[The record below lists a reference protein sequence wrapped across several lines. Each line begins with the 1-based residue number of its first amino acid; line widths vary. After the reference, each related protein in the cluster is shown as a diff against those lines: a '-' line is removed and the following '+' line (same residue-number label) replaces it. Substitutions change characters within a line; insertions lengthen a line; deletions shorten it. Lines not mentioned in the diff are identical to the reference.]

1 MIKSKPTFFDDK
13 EAVTMVQRNTNR
25 ALLFGGLTAVLS
37 FALFLISLKFVLGTS
52 LLWGNV
58 IGLLVLSL
66 ILGLI
71 SLTLFLLNLKIAF
84 YVFTGGLAL
93 AFIFMILSYSGG
105 PGAWG
110 DLVGALAFIFLT
122 LLGLVGGLIAQLVFY
137 LVKKSKS

>member
-1 MIKSKPTFFDDK
+1 
-13 EAVTMVQRNTNR
+13 MVQKNTKR
-25 ALLFGGLTAVLS
+25 ALLFGGLTVVLS

-71 SLTLFLLNLKIAF
+71 ALTLFLLNLKIAF